1 MGDWLVWVGTTSFL
15 DLGFKGF
22 TCFAGL
28 FNLVTG
34 ACLGATMTLGA
45 DFAILPFLMV
55 AVTSFCIEFQSL
67 GQEWGGEWL
76 EE

>member
-1 MGDWLVWVGTTSFL
+1 
-15 DLGFKGF
+15 
-22 TCFAGL
+22 
-28 FNLVTG
+28 
-34 ACLGATMTLGA
+34 MTLGA

-55 AVTSFCIEFQSL
+55 VVTSFCIEFQSL